1 MERKDPLW
9 RETMERNERA
19 LIESLLVQS
28 NLFLQQTLC
37 CASRRRLLAS
47 TCHERIAA
55 NERRLFAEARRI
67 AKELDQAKVPLEERS
82 VEVEQASSAQLESLV
97 Q

>member
-1 MERKDPLW
+1 
-9 RETMERNERA
+9 MERNERA
-19 LIESLLVQS
+19 LIESFILILHFLLYLS
-28 NLFLQQTLC
+28 ATSQTLC